1 MVYTFNHLE
10 IDSQLYELRKYGTP
24 IRLEPQVFN
33 LLVYL
38 IKHRDRIIPK
48 KELLEELWKKRVVS
62 ESTLNTCIKT
72 ARKAI
77 GDNGRAQKSIATIYR
92 RGYRFIA
99 DVEENGCYDKHSE
112 NITQNLTKINH
123 AAHTPIETR
132 PSISISP
139 LSHNLKTEYAIWL
152 AEIFT
157 EEINRHLAN
166 IPSYI
171 VISHQTVPAT
181 PADYVLTGSIR
192 KINSHFKLSL
202 QLLDTATGQ
211 FLWANH
217 QTLAIEHNET
227 KEVKLE
233 AVVHAFIAQIEP
245 ELNRTELTRLNQQ
258 PTVELDAWSLY
269 RKANATLAQ
278 KGWNHESFNSVSLLL
293 NEATRQD
300 PTLALITAHLSA
312 FLSISQLIGLN
323 HDHEWKKKAIQA
335 AEKAIELDSQDSH
348 ILGDVGCTFAIT
360 GEYERG
366 KHLIQHALELNA
378 DNADA
383 WAALGAIKLNAHDE
397 SGVDNLRQGIAMSPR
412 DNRTAAWGALLSRGL
427 LSLERLDEAIEVA
440 DKTCQCDDKILL
452 PRVVSTLVH
461 HAMGSTD
468 KALLA
473 WQDVLRINPSI
484 NQQTIGKL
492 TNKKQMGQLQA
503 LNIYP

>member
-1 MVYTFNHLE
+1 
-10 IDSQLYELRKYGTP
+10 
-24 IRLEPQVFN
+24 
-33 LLVYL
+33 
-38 IKHRDRIIPK
+38 
-48 KELLEELWKKRVVS
+48 KKRVVS

-77 GDNGRAQKSIATIYR
+77 GDNGRAQKYIATIYR

-99 DVEENGCYDKHSE
+99 DVEENACHDSHAEKT
-112 NITQNLTKINH
+112 TQNPTKINH
-123 AAHTPIETR
+123 ATHTSIAMETR

-139 LSHNLKTEYAIWL
+139 LSHNLKTEYAVWL

-171 VISHQTVPAT
+171 VIAHRTTPTS

-202 QLLDTATGQ
+202 QLLETATGQ

-217 QTLAIEHNET
+217 QALAIEHNET
-227 KEVKLE
+227 KAAKLE
-233 AVVHAFIAQIEP
+233 VVVHTFIAQIEP
-245 ELNRTELTRLNQQ
+245 ELNRAELNRLNQQ
-258 PTVELDAWSLY
+258 PIEELDAWSLY

-278 KGWNHESFNSVSLLL
+278 KGWNDESFNSVSRLL

-323 HDHEWKKKAIQA
+323 HDHEWKKQAVQA
-335 AEKAIELDSQDSH
+335 AEKAIDLDSQDSH

-360 GEYERG
+360 GDYERG

-452 PRVVSTLVH
+452 PRVVSTLAH

-473 WQDVLRINPSI
+473 WQDVLRINPAI
-484 NQQTIGKL
+484 NQQTLGQL
-492 TNKKQMGQLQA
+492 TNKKQMRQLQS
-503 LNIYP
+503 LNIYPQAD